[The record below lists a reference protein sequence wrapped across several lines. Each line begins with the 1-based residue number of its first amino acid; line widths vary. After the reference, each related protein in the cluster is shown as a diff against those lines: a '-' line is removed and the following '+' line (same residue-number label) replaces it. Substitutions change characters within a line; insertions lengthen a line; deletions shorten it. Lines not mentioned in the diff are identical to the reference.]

1 MYFDWCENPEEL
13 RKAIGDL
20 LSGTTFVRATM
31 TGPGAH
37 AVTLIGPNED
47 GILKQ
52 AFLEARNVAEKLCKR
67 CPALPALP
75 DTLCVPLEGIGRMLA
90 WCREAAAKWVE
101 PAPNTA
107 VHMPLGK
114 SEDLISKAGKVHE
127 LLVRDSAVRERF
139 REQDRL
145 FWDKLKAWWQANEA
159 YEAALRPFSEKVYRS
174 KGKNKAKAEEELER
188 AEANLQPP
196 GPCPVEWLQP
206 PVGWDLPP
214 NARNVMKRMFPDSRP
229 PMTEETVR
237 LRAYVLLTI
246 LHDHALKNEVSLIAD
261 EDVWPRDDDDMPGDF
276 ALTAWKDME
285 ANPSWLCG
293 AIDRALHVVE
303 ADLDGLRREPIKTPQ
318 SRAKNWAEISIEI
331 IDEDTLK
338 YKVEGGAWE
347 RVTYAE
353 MGFVD
358 RRKALPNKLWGL
370 FKTLAM
376 RSTGRKIHVKT
387 PTNISKDMDRIRCTL
402 RRFFGLTG
410 TPIRYN
416 KRERTYDTKFNL
428 KDGREGTTR

>member
-13 RKAIGDL
+13 RKALGDL
-20 LSGTTFVRATM
+20 LSGTTFVRATVA
-31 TGPGAH
+31 GRGAH
-37 AVTLIGPNED
+37 AVTMIGPNED

-75 DTLCVPLEGIGRMLA
+75 DTLCVPLEGMGRMLA
-90 WCREAAAKWVE
+90 WCQEAATKWVE
-101 PAPNTA
+101 PVPNTA
-107 VHMPLGK
+107 GHLPFGK
-114 SEDLISKAGKVHE
+114 SEDLISKAGKVHG

-139 REQDRL
+139 REQDKL
-145 FWDKLKAWWQANEA
+145 FWDKLKAWWQANEV

-174 KGKNKAKAEEELER
+174 KGKNKAKAEEELEK

-196 GPCPVEWLQP
+196 GPCPVKWLQP
-206 PVGWDLPP
+206 PVGCNLPP

-261 EDVWPRDDDDMPGDF
+261 ENVWPRDDDDVPGDF

-285 ANPSWLCG
+285 ANPSWSCG

-303 ADLDGLRREPIKTPQ
+303 ADLD
-318 SRAKNWAEISIEI
+318 A
-331 IDEDTLK
+331 
-338 YKVEGGAWE
+338 
-347 RVTYAE
+347 
-353 MGFVD
+353 
-358 RRKALPNKLWGL
+358 
-370 FKTLAM
+370 
-376 RSTGRKIHVKT
+376 
-387 PTNISKDMDRIRCTL
+387 
-402 RRFFGLTG
+402 FGLKPG
-410 TPIRYN
+410 GEEQP
-416 KRERTYDTKFNL
+416 
-428 KDGREGTTR
+428 GTTANEQVRNQVQLTDTEENILEALGDRQMVGRVLLKEAGYDDSSHYRQILSNLVKRGILEKTGHGYRRARPACDPPTRSEDRHE